1 MAKLIFKENIIDEP
15 SALVNMFANDADYNS
30 LVTRAPMG
38 TDEFV
43 VDCSDAQFTQIQL
56 REKLATVNSSRE
68 LVLIEG
74 EDELPTELNLA
85 GDAALLTQYISDW
98 ETKINKRAETDP
110 NHPKLSEYQA
120 HVNYLKS
127 FDFSGITYPYRS
139 VEKYMSDNSATSIIH
154 PLQVR

>member
-1 MAKLIFKENIIDEP
+1 MAKLIFKQNIVNDP
-15 SALVNMFANDADYNS
+15 AALVNIFANDDDYNL

-43 VDCSDAQFTQIQL
+43 VDCTDAQFTQIQL
-56 REKLATVNSSRE
+56 REKHATVNNSQE

-74 EDELPTELNLA
+74 QDELPTELNLA
-85 GDAALLTQYISDW
+85 GDASLLNQFISDW
-98 ETKINKRAETDP
+98 EYKINKRAETDP
-110 NHPKLSEYQA
+110 NHPKLTHYQTF
-120 HVNYLKS
+120 VSYLKN

-139 VEKYMSDNSATSIIH
+139 VEKYLSENSATIIVH